1 MFSTIN
7 LIFGI
12 FGGSKKYFI
21 IIATLA
27 IFAGCLYLKL
37 NSVNETLKKTKND
50 LNITLQ
56 ANKNLTDSIEI
67 LVKRHEVELK
77 ILNSTNSENQ
87 LLKDNI
93 NETTQ
98 FIKHSSENNITK
110 LFNFMADRLW
120 GENSVSE

>member
-1 MFSTIN
+1 MFSTVN

-12 FGGSKKYFI
+12 FSGNKKYFI
-21 IIATLA
+21 IIATLG

-37 NSVNETLKKTKND
+37 NSVNETLEKTKND

-77 ILNSTNSENQ
+77 ILNSINSENQ

>member
-12 FGGSKKYFI
+12 FSGSKKYFI
-21 IIATLA
+21 IIATLG

-37 NSVNETLKKTKND
+37 NSVNETLEKTKND

-77 ILNSTNSENQ
+77 ILNSINSENQ